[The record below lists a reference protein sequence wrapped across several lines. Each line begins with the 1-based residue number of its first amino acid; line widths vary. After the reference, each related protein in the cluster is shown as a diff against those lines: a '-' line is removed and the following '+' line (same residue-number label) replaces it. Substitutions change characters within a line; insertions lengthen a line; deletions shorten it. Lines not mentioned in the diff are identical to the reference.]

1 MMNHP
6 LFQKEDVSIANAYF
20 SLRTVSLLKKE
31 VPLEV
36 ETNKNKKLEAII
48 S

>member
-6 LFQKEDVSIANAYF
+6 LFQRKDVSIANAYF
-20 SLRTVSLLKKE
+20 NVRTVSLLKKE
-31 VPLEV
+31 VPLE
-36 ETNKNKKLEAII
+36 EKKIKQKNLK

>member
-6 LFQKEDVSIANAYF
+6 LFQRKDVSIANAYF
-20 SLRTVSLLKKE
+20 NVRTVSLLKKE
-31 VPLEV
+31 VPLE
-36 ETNKNKKLEAII
+36 EKKNKTKKPKVIV